1 MEKTI
6 DWLLELGHIQR
17 DVLSPW
23 GSRITLAPKPHQEHV
38 EDIKDYI
45 WRFCINYILLNKI
58 TRPAEYPIP
67 RCDDAVM
74 YGFGDATFFILLDA
88 FSGYH
93 QIRLSPSS
101 IAKTAFFAP
110 RGRKYVW
117 VVMPFGLRNC
127 PVIFLGMMHDLR
139 ELWTTLC
146 EEYGVPNSDDE
157 GSTIIMDDT
166 FLFSASED
174 NAFILVRCVCLIARK
189 YNLTWKLAK
198 SRWFPEKV
206 EFVGVDVSKKGN
218 SPASS
223 KDERLRTWKLPQNP
237 RDIMSFIGFAI
248 FYVRWIPYFEIKI
261 QPLRHLIS
269 SLPLDVPF
277 CSGAFTSIHQALYKN
292 IQDHLLSAPI
302 LQRANIKKR
311 FYLKTDFSSK
321 GLGFALCQPDDS
333 TAALAAMR
341 REDAGAICEFDLLV
355 KSELRLLP
363 IAFGSIEKP
372 LVTRC
377 IFTPT
382 PANAWQPLGLPPRIV
397 IFCGGDRSR

>member
-1 MEKTI
+1 
-6 DWLLELGHIQR
+6 
-17 DVLSPW
+17 
-23 GSRITLAPKPHQEHV
+23 
-38 EDIKDYI
+38 
-45 WRFCINYILLNKI
+45 
-58 TRPAEYPIP
+58 
-67 RCDDAVM
+67 M

-363 IAFGSIEKP
+363 IAFGSIDKP

-377 IFTPT
+377 TFTPT